1 MDTWALDYWYW
12 LVFGMI
18 LIISELFI
26 PSFTIFWFGLGAIAI
41 AVISMLVPIR
51 SLTIQLLIWT
61 AASIFFTVLW
71 FKYFRPHV
79 INRTKS
85 GGSKEAILG
94 ESGDVIKPSIDK
106 QPGIVRFSI
115 PILGS
120 DEWPFICEEQ
130 VTFGDRV
137 VIKDISGN
145 TLIVRKRN

>member
-41 AVISMLVPIR
+41 AVVSMLLPIR
-51 SLTIQLLIWT
+51 SLTIQLLIWA
-61 AASIFFTVLW
+61 AASVVFTLLW

-79 INRTKS
+79 VNRTQS
-85 GGSKEAILG
+85 GLSKEAILG
-94 ESGDVIKPSIDK
+94 ESGDVIKPSMDG
-106 QPGIVRFSI
+106 QPGIVRFSV

-120 DEWPFICEEQ
+120 DEWLFICEEQ

-137 VIKDISGN
+137 IIKDISGD
-145 TLIVRKRN
+145 TLIVKKRN